1 MATLSSSPLSA
12 VAATHLSSWLGHLG
26 VSPAAFD
33 DTLGWLNPLWTVH
46 RLHARV
52 VHRRAETATATTFE
66 LQAGPGFHGLR
77 AGHHVMVGVEIA
89 GAFHRRAYSPRA
101 VPGHPQRF
109 AITVQRQAGGLVSNH
124 LHDRIQVGHHVTVS
138 APDGAFTLPA
148 ATPPRLLL
156 IGGGSGITPL
166 MAMLQHLHREA
177 PATRVTLIYFARSRA
192 ERIFAEVLDD
202 LARQWPAFR
211 YVPVDS
217 TAHTAAGGREPAA
230 APALLDEALLS
241 RVAPD
246 WARTPTWCC
255 GPAPL
260 MAAARTLWQQA
271 GQAGQ
276 LHLEA
281 FGPVRAEG
289 GATTRHAVHIR
300 RAPHTHRFEAPG
312 HTTLLEASEQAGLRL
327 KHGCRQGLCHE
338 CTCRLHSGAV
348 RDLHSGSRIDGEGQA
363 IRLCVSSALTDL
375 QLESLG

>member
-1 MATLSSSPLSA
+1 MATSSSPSLSA
-12 VAATHLSSWLGHLG
+12 VAATQLSAWLGHLG

-33 DTLGWLNPLWTVH
+33 DTLAHFNPLWTVH

-66 LQAGPGFHGLR
+66 MQAGPGFHGLR
-77 AGHHVMVGVEIA
+77 PGHHVMVGVEVA
-89 GAFHRRAYSPRA
+89 GVLHRRAYSPRA
-101 VPGHPQRF
+101 VPGHPGRF
-109 AITVQRQAGGLVSNH
+109 AITVQRQAGGRVSNH
-124 LHDRIQVGHHVTVS
+124 LHDRVHVGHHVSVS
-138 APDGAFTLPA
+138 APAGDFTLPA
-148 ATPPRLLL
+148 ATPPRVLLL
-156 IGGGSGITPL
+156 GGGSGITPL

-192 ERIFAEVLDD
+192 ERIFADALDD
-202 LARQWPAFR
+202 LARQWPAFQ

-217 TAHTAAGGREPAA
+217 SAHTGLTPGSTPPAV
-230 APALLDEALLS
+230 LDAALLS

-255 GPAPL
+255 GPTPL
-260 MAAARTLWQQA
+260 MAAARALWQQA
-271 GQAGQ
+271 GQPGA
-276 LHLEA
+276 LRLEA
-281 FGPVRAEG
+281 FGPLRGDGDPA
-289 GATTRHAVHIR
+289 ARHAVQIR
-300 RAPHTHRFEAPG
+300 RAPHTHRFDAPG
-312 HTTLLEASEQAGLRL
+312 QATLLEAGEQAGVPL

-348 RDLHSGSRIDGEGQA
+348 RDLQSGARIEGEGQT